1 MKWHLKELIGR
12 YESRNPNDSL
22 SYRRIEAET
31 GIGKTVITKIAT
43 NKAARLDLATVNTLL
58 NYFSQKLGEEL
69 TVDDMLHWE
78 PERQT

>member
-12 YESRNPNDSL
+12 YESQNPNDSL

-43 NKAARLDLATVNTLL
+43 NKAARLDLTTINTLL
-58 NYFSQKLGEEL
+58 NYFSRKLGEEL
-69 TVDDMLHWE
+69 TVDDMLRWE
-78 PERQT
+78 PDRDK

>member
-12 YESRNPNDSL
+12 YESQNPNDSL
-22 SYRRIEAET
+22 SYRRIESDT

-43 NKAARLDLATVNTLL
+43 NKAARLDLATMNTLL

-69 TVDDMLHWE
+69 TVDDMLRWE
-78 PERQT
+78 PERRP